1 MAALPRRVVKK
12 QKKKEKEKMYGEKSV
27 FSLQFLYEMSRRDTL
42 ERVDLLS
49 EALAGFKPIES
60 DVLS

>member
-1 MAALPRRVVKK
+1 
-12 QKKKEKEKMYGEKSV
+12 MYGEKSV
-27 FSLQFLYEMSRRDTL
+27 FSLQLLYEMSRRDTL

-49 EALAGFKPIES
+49 EAFAGFKPIES